1 MKVPATYEGLKAC
14 RQLKADGIKTLATTV
29 FTMEQ
34 VILAGE
40 AGCVSISP
48 FVHEL
53 KMGFDSTYVPHFP
66 PILCYPVRGGLLI
79 TSKDIR
85 ITIPY
90 WTSAS
95 KHSNTTSKTPSQLES
110 RPVAASPL
118 MRFCNSRAWQH
129 TPSSQGISKFWPRCK
144 RARNS

>member
-66 PILCYPVRGGLLI
+66 PILCYPV
-79 TSKDIR
+79 
-85 ITIPY
+85 
-90 WTSAS
+90 
-95 KHSNTTSKTPSQLES
+95 
-110 RPVAASPL
+110 
-118 MRFCNSRAWQH
+118 
-129 TPSSQGISKFWPRCK
+129 
-144 RARNS
+144 